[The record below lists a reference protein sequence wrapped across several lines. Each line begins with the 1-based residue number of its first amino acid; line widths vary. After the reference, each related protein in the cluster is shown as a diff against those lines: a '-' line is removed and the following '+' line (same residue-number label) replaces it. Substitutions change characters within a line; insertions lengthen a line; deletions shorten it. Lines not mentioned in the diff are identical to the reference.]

1 MDGHLVPAVRQR
13 VAEGVKGD
21 AGARLEAIA
30 RTPEHPGC
38 SQRQEARARFDRP
51 RPTAPA
57 ALSPAPPAKSG
68 GASKAS
74 YRLRSARM
82 RPFDERAHDI
92 RSQAV
97 PAAKG
102 IEAVAPEVIGRDPD
116 VLQVK

>member
-1 MDGHLVPAVRQR
+1 
-13 VAEGVKGD
+13 
-21 AGARLEAIA
+21 
-30 RTPEHPGC
+30 
-38 SQRQEARARFDRP
+38 
-51 RPTAPA
+51 
-57 ALSPAPPAKSG
+57 
-68 GASKAS
+68 
-74 YRLRSARM
+74 M